1 MAEGAGE
8 ASTLVAGHSPPPP
21 HIGGCLLRSGPPS
34 CWHRR
39 RSSGGPWGHCCVGG
53 LTRSPLQQWLRVGGT
68 PAHPA
73 EANTHN
79 TRRREIP
86 AGFRPQQGRGSA
98 VVCCS
103 IVRAQNGHHH
113 HQITPTTHPAEPKL
127 ATDSNCT
134 FFYLKLQHE
143 ALANLQI

>member
-1 MAEGAGE
+1 MAEGTGE
-8 ASTLVAGHSPPPP
+8 ASTFVAGHSPPHRWLPP
-21 HIGGCLLRSGPPS
+21 PERSPQLLASSPQLGGGRGAIAVLGA
-34 CWHRR
+34 
-39 RSSGGPWGHCCVGG
+39 

-103 IVRAQNGHHH
+103 IVRAHNGHHH

-134 FFYLKLQHE
+134 NVYLKLQHE
-143 ALANLQI
+143 ALANFQI

>member
-1 MAEGAGE
+1 M
-8 ASTLVAGHSPPPP
+8 VA
-21 HIGGCLLRSGPPS
+21 
-34 CWHRR
+34 
-39 RSSGGPWGHCCVGG
+39 SSGEVPPAAGIVAAARGG
-53 LTRSPLQQWLRVGGT
+53 RGAIAVLGALTRSPLQQWLRVGGT

-103 IVRAQNGHHH
+103 IVRAHNGHHH
-113 HQITPTTHPAEPKL
+113 HQITPTAHPAEPKL
-127 ATDSNCT
+127 ATDSNNT
-134 FFYLKLQHE
+134 IVYLKLQHE
-143 ALANLQI
+143 ALANLQN